1 MSAESQTDED
11 KITADVLKVKE
22 VENTYINSAKERM
35 FDVVKLFVTNAE
47 GSISLSDFSQIFKT
61 VTVWIKF
68 RPRKL
73 GTYVEVMKE
82 RNTETTISVRYSADE
97 YIPYVKEV
105 LRDHNIR
112 VKSMANNVMVC
123 QIPKPSD
130 QDIEI
135 AVQKVKVLAN
145 TARSSLSQVKA
156 DTIQRLQ
163 AALKNEYLEAK
174 DVKYA
179 ITSIEKVEQQM
190 AAMLTYFRLENEKKL
205 SGRKFEFDTVEAK
218 GIWATINKKIKKNG
232 HIEISVSYT
241 HLTLPTK
248 RIV

>member
-1 MSAESQTDED
+1 MSGASEEED
-11 KITADVLKVKE
+11 IKITADVLKVKE
-22 VENTYINSAKERM
+22 VENTYINSSKERM
-35 FDVVKLFVTNAE
+35 FDVVKLFVANAE
-47 GSISLSDFSQIFKT
+47 GSISLSDFGQIFKT

-97 YIPYVKEV
+97 YIPHVKEV
-105 LRDHNIR
+105 LMDHNIR
-112 VKSMANNVMVC
+112 VKSIGNNVMVC

-179 ITSIEKVEQQM
+179 LTSIEKVEQQM
-190 AAMLTYFRLENEKKL
+190 AAMLTYFRLECEKKL
-205 SGRKFEFDTVEAK
+205 SGRKFEFDTPEAK
-218 GIWATINKKIKKNG
+218 SLWATVDKKIKKNG
-232 HIEISVSYT
+232 YIEI
-241 HLTLPTK
+241 
-248 RIV
+248 

>member
-1 MSAESQTDED
+1 MSETNQNEEAKVS
-11 KITADVLKVKE
+11 IDVLRVKE
-22 VENTYINSAKERM
+22 DENTYINSSKERM
-35 FDVVKLFVTNAE
+35 YDVVNLFVNNAE
-47 GSISLSDFSQIFKT
+47 NSISLNDFSQIFKT

-82 RNTETTISVRYSADE
+82 RSTDTTISVRYSADH
-97 YIPYVKEV
+97 K
-105 LRDHNIR
+105 IR
-112 VKSMANNVMVC
+112 VKSIANNVMEC
-123 QIPKPSD
+123 QTPKPND

-174 DVKYA
+174 DVKFA
-179 ITSIEKVEQQM
+179 ISNIEKVEQQM

-205 SGRKFEFDTVEAK
+205 SGRKFEFDSVEAK
-218 GIWATINKKIKKNG
+218 DIW
-232 HIEISVSYT
+232 
-241 HLTLPTK
+241 
-248 RIV
+248 

>member
-1 MSAESQTDED
+1 MSGASEEED
-11 KITADVLKVKE
+11 IKITADVLKVKE
-22 VENTYINSAKERM
+22 VENTYINSSKERM
-35 FDVVKLFVTNAE
+35 FDVVKLFVANAE
-47 GSISLSDFSQIFKT
+47 GSISLSDFGQIFKT

-97 YIPYVKEV
+97 YIPHVKEV

-112 VKSMANNVMVC
+112 VKSIGNNVMVC

-179 ITSIEKVEQQM
+179 LTSIEKVEQQM

-205 SGRKFEFDTVEAK
+205 SGRRFEFDTVEAK
-218 GIWATINKKIKKNG
+218 DIWSAVSKKIKKNG
-232 HIEISVSYT
+232 NIEI
-241 HLTLPTK
+241 
-248 RIV
+248 

>member
-1 MSAESQTDED
+1 MSEEGEKEED
-11 KITADVLKVKE
+11 GVNINILKVRE
-22 VENTYINSAKERM
+22 VENTYVNSSKERM
-35 FDVVKLFVTNAE
+35 FDVVSLFVTNAA

-82 RNTETTISVRYSADE
+82 RNTSTTISVRYSADE
-97 YIPYVKEV
+97 YIPHVKEV
-105 LRDHNIR
+105 LRDHKIR
-112 VKSMANNVMVC
+112 VKSIANNVMIC
-123 QIPKPSD
+123 QIPKPSE

-205 SGRKFEFDTVEAK
+205 SGRRFEFDTVEAK
-218 GIWATINKKIKKNG
+218 DIWSTINKKIKKNG
-232 HIEISVSYT
+232 NIEI
-241 HLTLPTK
+241 
-248 RIV
+248 

>member
-1 MSAESQTDED
+1 VTDQKQTDEA
-11 KITADVLKVKE
+11 KITVDVLRVKE
-22 VENTYINSAKERM
+22 DENTYINSSKERM
-35 FDVVKLFVTNAE
+35 FDVVSLFVTNAE
-47 GSISLSDFSQIFKT
+47 GSVSLSDFSQIFKT

-82 RNTETTISVRYSADE
+82 RNTDTTISVRYSADE
-97 YIPYVKEV
+97 YIPHVKEV

-112 VKSMANNVMVC
+112 VKSIANNVMVC

-135 AVQKVKVLAN
+135 AVQKIKVLAN

-174 DVKYA
+174 DVKFA
-179 ITSIEKVEQQM
+179 ITNIEKVEQQM

-205 SGRKFEFDTVEAK
+205 SGRKFEFDSLEAK
-218 GIWATINKKIKKNG
+218 EIWTTVNKKIKKNG
-232 HIEISVSYT
+232 SVE
-241 HLTLPTK
+241 
-248 RIV
+248 V

>member
-1 MSAESQTDED
+1 VTDQKQTDEA
-11 KITADVLKVKE
+11 KITVDVLRVKE
-22 VENTYINSAKERM
+22 DENTYINSSKERM
-35 FDVVKLFVTNAE
+35 FDVVSLFVTNAE
-47 GSISLSDFSQIFKT
+47 GSVSLSDFSQIFKT

-82 RNTETTISVRYSADE
+82 RNTDTTISVRYSADE
-97 YIPYVKEV
+97 YIPHVKEV

-112 VKSMANNVMVC
+112 VKSIANNVMVC

-135 AVQKVKVLAN
+135 AVQKIKVLAN

-174 DVKYA
+174 DVKFA
-179 ITSIEKVEQQM
+179 ITNIEKVEQQM

-205 SGRKFEFDTVEAK
+205 SGRKFEFDSVEAK
-218 GIWATINKKIKKNG
+218 EIWATVNKKIKKNG
-232 HIEISVSYT
+232 
-241 HLTLPTK
+241 
-248 RIV
+248 IVEV

>member
-1 MSAESQTDED
+1 MSEATAENEP
-11 KITADVLKVKE
+11 KITADILKIKE
-22 VENTYINSAKERM
+22 VENTYINSSKERM

-82 RNTETTISVRYSADE
+82 RNTDTTISVRYSADE
-97 YIPYVKEV
+97 YIPHVKEV
-105 LRDHNIR
+105 LRDHKIR
-112 VKSMANNVMVC
+112 VKSIANNVMIC
-123 QIPKPSD
+123 QIPKPSE

-190 AAMLTYFRLENEKKL
+190 AAMLTYYRLENEKKL
-205 SGRKFEFDTVEAK
+205 SGRRFQFDTVEAK
-218 GIWATINKKIKKNG
+218 DIWSTINKKIKKNG
-232 HIEISVSYT
+232 NIEI
-241 HLTLPTK
+241 
-248 RIV
+248 

>member
-1 MSAESQTDED
+1 MSEATAENEP
-11 KITADVLKVKE
+11 KITADILKIKE
-22 VENTYINSAKERM
+22 VENTYINSSKERM

-82 RNTETTISVRYSADE
+82 RNTDTTISVRYSADE
-97 YIPYVKEV
+97 YIPHVKEV
-105 LRDHNIR
+105 LRDHKIR
-112 VKSMANNVMVC
+112 VKSIANNVMIC
-123 QIPKPSD
+123 QIPKPSE

-205 SGRKFEFDTVEAK
+205 SGRRFQFDTVEAK
-218 GIWATINKKIKKNG
+218 DIWSTINKKIKKNG
-232 HIEISVSYT
+232 NIEI
-241 HLTLPTK
+241 
-248 RIV
+248 

>member
-1 MSAESQTDED
+1 MSDQKQTDEA
-11 KITADVLKVKE
+11 KITVDVLRVKE
-22 VENTYINSAKERM
+22 DENTYINSSKERM
-35 FDVVKLFVTNAE
+35 FDVVSLFVTNAE
-47 GSISLSDFSQIFKT
+47 SSVSLSDFSQIFKT

-82 RNTETTISVRYSADE
+82 RNTDTTISVRYSADE
-97 YIPYVKEV
+97 YIPHVKEV

-112 VKSMANNVMVC
+112 VKSIANNVMVC

-135 AVQKVKVLAN
+135 AVQKIKVLAN

-174 DVKYA
+174 DVKFA
-179 ITSIEKVEQQM
+179 ITNIEKVEQQM

-205 SGRKFEFDTVEAK
+205 SGRKFEFDSAEAK
-218 GIWATINKKIKKNG
+218 EIWTTVNKKIKKNG
-232 HIEISVSYT
+232 SVE
-241 HLTLPTK
+241 
-248 RIV
+248 V

>member
-1 MSAESQTDED
+1 MSEDTAED
-11 KITADVLKVKE
+11 KPKITEDILKIKE
-22 VENTYINSAKERM
+22 VENTYINSSKERM

-82 RNTETTISVRYSADE
+82 RNTDTTISVRYSADE
-97 YIPYVKEV
+97 YIPHVKEV
-105 LRDHNIR
+105 LRDHKIR
-112 VKSMANNVMVC
+112 VKSIANNVMIC
-123 QIPKPSD
+123 QIPKPSE

-205 SGRKFEFDTVEAK
+205 SGRRFQFDTVEAK
-218 GIWATINKKIKKNG
+218 DIWSTINKKIKKNG
-232 HIEISVSYT
+232 NIEI
-241 HLTLPTK
+241 
-248 RIV
+248 

>member
-1 MSAESQTDED
+1 MTDQKQTDEA
-11 KITADVLKVKE
+11 KITVDVLRVKE
-22 VENTYINSAKERM
+22 DENTYINSSKERM
-35 FDVVKLFVTNAE
+35 FDVVSLFVTNAE
-47 GSISLSDFSQIFKT
+47 GSVSLSDFSQIFKT

-82 RNTETTISVRYSADE
+82 RNTDTTISVRYSADE
-97 YIPYVKEV
+97 YIPHVKEV

-112 VKSMANNVMVC
+112 VKSIANNVMEC
-123 QIPKPSD
+123 HTPKPSD

-174 DVKYA
+174 DVKFA
-179 ITSIEKVEQQM
+179 ISNIEKVEQQK

-205 SGRKFEFDTVEAK
+205 SGRKFEFDSVEAK
-218 GIWATINKKIKKNG
+218 DIWSTINKKIKKNG
-232 HIEISVSYT
+232 SIEV
-241 HLTLPTK
+241 
-248 RIV
+248 